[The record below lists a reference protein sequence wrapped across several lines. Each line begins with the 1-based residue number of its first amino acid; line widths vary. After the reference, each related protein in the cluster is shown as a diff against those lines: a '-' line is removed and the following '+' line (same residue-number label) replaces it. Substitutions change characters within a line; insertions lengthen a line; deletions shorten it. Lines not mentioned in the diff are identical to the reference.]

1 MRRPRTWR
9 RAMRT
14 RCWWRHRSR
23 KLLGVARVGALDG
36 FFDLGGHSLLAVR
49 LVSVLAAATGKE
61 LAVRAVFE
69 HPTVEGLAR
78 VLESGDGATMRYE
91 PFLDF
96 SLANPASR
104 KSQLPHPELYCVHPA
119 AGDQFAMARSSSHW
133 RAQQELSAFKPGDG
147 SHARPYSRLMKRC
160 ARLTWMRSSSVR
172 RPVRSIS
179 WVGRWEGLLPTTL
192 PVGSSPK
199 AGRCRIYHRR
209 QGNGT
214 GEQQHVAQ
222 DFEAWADAT
231 LRALGDDNSSRPI
244 ADRLR
249 ALGEANR
256 LPKYVPQTAADLAD
270 LERRFHLMHYFPGLL
285 AERAPS
291 GFYPGSTFVV
301 RAADTRARVGDPTL
315 GWGRACG
322 SVETFDVPFD
332 HDKLL
337 DAGPAR
343 VIGEAIAAWIERELE
358 FATCVA
364 IRRNTMMKGYA
375 R

>member
-1 MRRPRTWR
+1 VAPRGELETLV
-9 RAMRT
+9 A
-14 RCWWRHRSR
+14 SVFAEV
-23 KLLGVARVGALDG
+23 LGVARVGALDG

-49 LVSVLAAATGKE
+49 LVSGLTSATGKE
-61 LAVRAVFE
+61 LAVRSVFE

-104 KSQLPHPELYCVHPA
+104 KSQPPHPELYCVHPA
-119 AGDQFAMARSSSHW
+119 AGGSVCYGALVQPLAGAAKIVGIQARGWEPRETVFATYEEMCSTYVDAIKQ
-133 RAQQELSAFKPGDG
+133 RAAAGPIHLMGWSMGGFIAHDIACRLIAEGRQV
-147 SHARPYSRLMKRC
+147 PYLIIVDSDD
-160 ARLTWMRSSSVR
+160 
-172 RPVRSIS
+172 
-179 WVGRWEGLLPTTL
+179 
-192 PVGSSPK
+192 
-199 AGRCRIYHRR
+199 
-209 QGNGT
+209 T

-285 AERAPS
+285 AERATS
-291 GFYPGSTFVV
+291 GFYPGPTFVV

-332 HDKLL
+332 HDRLL

-343 VIGEAIAAWIERELE
+343 VIGEAIAAWIEGKSEP
-358 FATCVA
+358 
-364 IRRNTMMKGYA
+364 RRMLPSEE
-375 R
+375 RP

>member
-1 MRRPRTWR
+1 
-9 RAMRT
+9 
-14 RCWWRHRSR
+14 
-23 KLLGVARVGALDG
+23 
-36 FFDLGGHSLLAVR
+36 VR
-49 LVSVLAAATGKE
+49 LVSGLVAATGKE

-69 HPTVEGLAR
+69 HPTVAGLAR
-78 VLESGDGATMRYE
+78 ALESVDGATMRYE

-96 SLANPASR
+96 SLANPASL
-104 KSQLPHPELYCVHPA
+104 KSQPPHPELYCVHPA
-119 AGDQFAMARSSSHW
+119 AGGSVCYSALVQPLADAAKIVGIQARGWEPRETVFATYEEMCSTYVDAIKQ
-133 RAQQELSAFKPGDG
+133 RAAAGPIHLMGWSMGGFIAHDIACRLIAEGRQV
-147 SHARPYSRLMKRC
+147 PYLIIVDSDD
-160 ARLTWMRSSSVR
+160 
-172 RPVRSIS
+172 
-179 WVGRWEGLLPTTL
+179 
-192 PVGSSPK
+192 
-199 AGRCRIYHRR
+199 
-209 QGNGT
+209 T

-249 ALGEANR
+249 ALGEANQ

-301 RAADTRARVGDPTL
+301 RAADTRARVGDQTR

-332 HDKLL
+332 HDRLL

-343 VIGEAIAAWIERELE
+343 VIGEAIAAWIERESE
-358 FATCVA
+358 S
-364 IRRNTMMKGYA
+364 RRVSPSEETP